1 MELVSVTLEAKLLF
15 ARIQFIGIASLP
27 IAWLHFALVYTGR
40 HLHRSFWVAIL
51 GTTAVVLFYVLFVPL
66 PNIFWGHPS
75 LVDLGDR
82 LITVDYDYGPLFYRV
97 LMPLTNLQI
106 LGSLGLL
113 VHLWAQRHVV
123 YTRQT
128 SLIIVGTIIPLVT
141 NILYVF
147 GITPV
152 PHMNY
157 SSAMLSIT
165 GMVFGYA
172 LFKYQYLELYPLA
185 RDVTFEQ
192 MNDAVLVVNDKHL
205 IIDANRRAEQLFS
218 DPVELVGSDFGAM
231 LHADVLDGM
240 EGMENG
246 RSEEA
251 IAIRGKLY
259 DVTYNRVEGRQG
271 HGSCTVVLF
280 HDVTERENLHRKIE
294 ELGRRDPL
302 TGVYNRR
309 ELIAHIEKFYEHA
322 FLEHLPLSIIMLDI
336 DEFKDINDTYGH
348 ETGDR
353 ALEIFAKILYRSIQ
367 PNDIVGRYGGDE
379 FVIVSMGSEPD
390 QAALLAETIREQV
403 SLRIIPTSQGSFS
416 LKVSLGVKTFFFD
429 DSTRMTDPATGL
441 LSEVDK
447 VLYRAKGEG
456 KDRVVIG

>member
-1 MELVSVTLEAKLLF
+1 MELVSVSLEAKILF

-40 HLHRSFWVAIL
+40 HLHRSFWITIF
-51 GTTAVVLFYVLFVPL
+51 GITAVVLFFVLFAPL
-66 PNIFWGHPS
+66 PNIFWGHPA
-75 LVDLGDR
+75 LAGLGER
-82 LITVDYDYGPLFYRV
+82 FNAVDYDYGPLFYRV
-97 LMPLTNLQI
+97 LMPLTNLLI
-106 LGSLGLL
+106 LASLGLL

-165 GMVFGYA
+165 GMLFGSA

-185 RDVTFEQ
+185 RDVIFEQ
-192 MNDAVLVVNDKHL
+192 MNDAVLVLNDKNL

-218 DPVELVGSDFGAM
+218 DPVDLVGSDFGTA
-231 LHADVLDGM
+231 LHADVLKGM
-240 EGMENG
+240 EGMETG

-251 IAIRGKLY
+251 VAIRGNLY

-271 HGSCTVVLF
+271 HGSCTVILF
-280 HDVTERENLHRKIE
+280 HDVTERETLHRKIE

-309 ELIAHIEKFYEHA
+309 ELIAHIEKFYTYA
-322 FLEHLPLSIIMLDI
+322 FSEHLSLSIIMLDI
-336 DEFKDINDTYGH
+336 DGFKDINDTYGH
-348 ETGDR
+348 ETGDK
-353 ALEIFAKILYRSIQ
+353 ALEIFAKILYKTIQ

-379 FVIVSMGSEPD
+379 FVIVSMGSDSD
-390 QAALLAETIREQV
+390 QAGLLAETIREQV
-403 SLRIIPTSQGSFS
+403 SSRIIPTSQGSFS
-416 LKVSLGVKTFFFD
+416 LKVSLGVKTFLFD
-429 DSTRMTDPATGL
+429 GSTPMTDTATGL

-447 VLYRAKGEG
+447 VLYMAKGAG